1 MSAAGIAI
9 WLTLESGFPENG
21 LFSLTCR
28 LPCNP
33 ADNGVRGSPIDDA
46 FVVGA
51 TGDIPVN
58 VFVGPSFGG
67 TDGFPIGDGAALAR
81 APTVGKDDERIFEPG
96 LGGAA
101 TVRETLLLGTGI
113 CTDGV
118 AGAAGTKKLTVIG
131 CRRRRLGRIEQ
142 IFIDRPHQ
150 VLRIDLAKQAHIFVR

>member
-118 AGAAGTKKLTVIG
+118 AGAAGTGGTAG
-131 CRRRRLGRIEQ
+131 SSFPACDGRI
-142 IFIDRPHQ
+142 H
-150 VLRIDLAKQAHIFVR
+150 L